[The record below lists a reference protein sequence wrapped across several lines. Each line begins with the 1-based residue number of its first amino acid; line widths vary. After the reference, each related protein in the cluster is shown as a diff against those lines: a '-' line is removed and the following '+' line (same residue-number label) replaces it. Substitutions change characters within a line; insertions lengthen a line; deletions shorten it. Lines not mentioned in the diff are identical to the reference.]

1 LGLFLSRETV
11 QAHGGTLSLVSEQ
24 GRGTTVTIA
33 LPGKVVVPEG
43 MV

>member
-1 LGLFLSRETV
+1 
-11 QAHGGTLSLVSEQ
+11 VSEQ